1 MAKKEYSSPSVNVYK
16 IQLGDLMQMSG
27 GNSIKLTGTYE
38 EGDASEA
45 TSKKHYNVWEDE
57 QNE

>member
-27 GNSIKLTGTYE
+27 GKSIKLTGTYE

-45 TSKKHYNVWEDE
+45 ASKKHYNVWEDE
-57 QNE
+57 

>member
-1 MAKKEYSSPSVNVYK
+1 MAKEEYSSPSVNVYK

-45 TSKKHYNVWEDE
+45 ASKKHYNVWEDE
-57 QNE
+57 